1 MTISRVGNACKPLIL
16 QGVKNKEKIGIY
28 LLLLL
33 RWFCPV
39 LLETAEPYFTRF
51 LWLSKV
57 TIYVLPKIGAHSM
70 IYSMTNCCLR
80 GMIMKR
86 YQIFISSTYNDLK
99 EERQAVLQSV
109 LKLRH
114 IPVGMEHFVATNE
127 EQFNY
132 IKRLLDET
140 DYYIIII
147 GNRYGSQADDGISY
161 TEKEFDYAVN
171 LGIPVIACI
180 HSNPDS
186 LPVNKSDTKLSER
199 QKLNKFR
206 NKVMHHRMV
215 SYFSWENPSDL
226 SAEVAVAL
234 INTISDYPRPGW
246 ERVASYENS
255 DLLNQINDLR
265 IENNK
270 LKAMLDDE
278 KQANQKLVVQFPW
291 KEFRSFKGYSKWAD
305 YQNIYIPVTL
315 TWEQIF
321 SVITPILLVERNI
334 NLVHY
339 AFNHAL
345 FLDHAPY
352 FCVPDVEFQLIVA
365 EFMKYGIIDIVEDRI
380 TLTAVGKQTMHTIRK
395 TVDTE
400 LNAIHTQVMEI
411 YNDTPQKKSDEISK
425 YIKLLSDFNSNPE
438 SVNYIGQTLISLRV
452 FLNEQTEWDEKQIQ
466 IAQKE
471 IEDILNEASQSSRT
485 EMGAF
490 DPIFNLSKIM
500 KLIDFLNAKL
510 QEEKQATKC
519 KTV

>member
-1 MTISRVGNACKPLIL
+1 MEAPDDFRNTLAVTFNHQWGRYASPALTCASYPFVDLTPGNTLFCKL
-16 QGVKNKEKIGIY
+16 
-28 LLLLL
+28 
-33 RWFCPV
+33 
-39 LLETAEPYFTRF
+39 F
-51 LWLSKV
+51 LFSKV
-57 TIYVLPKIGAHSM
+57 TNSLFSKMGDYGIIGSN
-70 IYSMTNCCLR
+70 IDFNL
-80 GMIMKR
+80 GVIIMKR

-140 DYYIIII
+140 DYYVVII

-180 HSNPDS
+180 HSNPDA
-186 LPVNKSDTKLSER
+186 LPVNKSGTKSSER

-226 SAEVAVAL
+226 SAEIAVAL

-246 ERVASYENS
+246 ERVISYENS

-270 LKAMLDDE
+270 LKAMLDNE
-278 KQANQKLVVQFPW
+278 KQTNQKLVMEVPW
-291 KEFRSFKGYSKWAD
+291 KEFRSFKGYSKWEE
-305 YQNIYIPVTL
+305 YQDIYIPVTL

-321 SVITPILLVERNI
+321 SIIAPIIVVRRSIPAVDN
-334 NLVHY
+334 
-339 AFNHAL
+339 AFSRAL
-345 FLDHAPY
+345 FLDRAPY

-365 EFMKYGIIDIVEDRI
+365 EFMKYGLIDIIEDNI
-380 TLTAVGKQTMHTIRK
+380 ILTAVGKQAMHTIRK
-395 TVDTE
+395 AVDTE
-400 LNAIHTQVMEI
+400 LNAIHAQVMEI
-411 YNDTPQKKSDEISK
+411 CNNTP
-425 YIKLLSDFNSNPE
+425 
-438 SVNYIGQTLISLRV
+438 
-452 FLNEQTEWDEKQIQ
+452 
-466 IAQKE
+466 
-471 IEDILNEASQSSRT
+471 
-485 EMGAF
+485 
-490 DPIFNLSKIM
+490 
-500 KLIDFLNAKL
+500 AKNR
-510 QEEKQATKC
+510 K
-519 KTV
+519 

>member
-1 MTISRVGNACKPLIL
+1 MLAHSVPASANHHRGTLRFPLRWLRQLPLCGFAAQKGSISLFF
-16 QGVKNKEKIGIY
+16 KIGVYGII
-28 LLLLL
+28 
-33 RWFCPV
+33 
-39 LLETAEPYFTRF
+39 EPKTDFN
-51 LWLSKV
+51 LGV
-57 TIYVLPKIGAHSM
+57 
-70 IYSMTNCCLR
+70 
-80 GMIMKR
+80 MIMKR

-99 EERQAVLQSV
+99 EERQAVLQNV

-186 LPVNKSDTKLSER
+186 LPVNKSGTKLSER

-226 SAEVAVAL
+226 SAEIAVAL
-234 INTISDYPRPGW
+234 INAISDYPRPGW
-246 ERVASYENS
+246 ERVIVYENS

-270 LKAMLDDE
+270 LKAMLDNE
-278 KQANQKLVVQFPW
+278 KQANQKLVMEFPW
-291 KEFRSFKGYSKWAD
+291 KEFRSFKGYSKWED
-305 YQNIYIPVTL
+305 YQDKYIPVTL

-321 SVITPILLVERNI
+321 SIITPIILLQGDI
-334 NLVHY
+334 DLVHH
-339 AFNHAL
+339 AFNQAL

-365 EFMKYGIIDIVEDRI
+365 EFMKYGIIDIVEEKI
-380 TLTAVGKQTMHTIRK
+380 VLTTVGKQTMHTIRK

-411 YNDTPQKKSDEISK
+411 YNNTPILRPKNLKKFPSI
-425 YIKLLSDFNSNPE
+425 
-438 SVNYIGQTLISLRV
+438 
-452 FLNEQTEWDEKQIQ
+452 
-466 IAQKE
+466 
-471 IEDILNEASQSSRT
+471 
-485 EMGAF
+485 
-490 DPIFNLSKIM
+490 
-500 KLIDFLNAKL
+500 
-510 QEEKQATKC
+510 
-519 KTV
+519 